1 MANSMGRLIFNGVLA
16 YANEHPE
23 CRRWRFHPPLN
34 RLTVDWET
42 LDRHRPHGVIAQI
55 SDSGFLGMLDAR
67 KVPRVNVSAAIEDTS
82 GPSVIPDNYL
92 CGQLAA
98 RHFIQRRFRHF
109 AYLGVNGAFYAQERR
124 RGFLNILEEASLDGD
139 FHCEEIVAP
148 AVYLDSPLPVDL
160 EKWICQLPRPVGL
173 FAGTDGLA
181 RQVVEVCDQRGIRCP
196 DEVAVLGVD
205 NDELE
210 CAISPVKISSVA
222 LPFNSIGRIA
232 TEMLHTR
239 LKNPDWPARLPAAQI
254 LPPIG
259 IVTRRSTE
267 LLAVEDPVL
276 RKAMVWIRET
286 SSENRSVTDL
296 ARFCGVS
303 RRYLERHFR
312 ASLGCSPNDEI
323 LRYRIQRVQFMLAET
338 TLTVTEIAD
347 RLGYRE
353 PKYLHRIFRKTC
365 GCSPIEYR
373 NSFQRRGA

>member
-1 MANSMGRLIFNGVLA
+1 MANSMGRLIFSGVLD

-34 RLTVDWET
+34 RLTVDWDILEE
-42 LDRHRPHGVIAQI
+42 HRPHGVIAQV
-55 SDSGFLGMLDAR
+55 SDLEFLGMLDDR
-67 KVPRVNVSAAIEDTS
+67 NVPRVNVSASIQDSA
-82 GPSVIPDNYL
+82 GPSVVPDNYL

-98 RHFIQRRFRHF
+98 QHFTQRRFRHF
-109 AYLGVNGAFYAQERR
+109 AYLGVKGAYYARERL
-124 RGFLNILEEASLDGD
+124 RGFVKVLSEAGLEDAL
-139 FHCEEIVAP
+139 HTEEMVAQS
-148 AVYLDSPLPVDL
+148 VYLDTSLPIEL
-160 EKWICQLPRPVGL
+160 ENWICSLPRPVGL

-181 RQVVEVCDQRGIRCP
+181 RQVVEVCEQRGIRCP

-232 TEMLHTR
+232 TEILHGLLNDPDASPR
-239 LKNPDWPARLPAAQI
+239 LSCARV

-276 RKAMVWIRET
+276 RKAMEWIRET
-286 SSENRSVTDL
+286 STANRSVTEL
-296 ARFCGVS
+296 AESCGVS
-303 RRYLERHFR
+303 RRYLERRFR
-312 ASLGCSPNDEI
+312 AILGCSPNDEI

-338 TLTVTEIAD
+338 NLTVTDIAY
-347 RLGYRE
+347 RLGFGE
-353 PKYLHRIFRKTC
+353 PKYLHRLFRKSC
-365 GCSPIEYR
+365 GCSPMEYR
-373 NSFQRRGA
+373 RSFGR